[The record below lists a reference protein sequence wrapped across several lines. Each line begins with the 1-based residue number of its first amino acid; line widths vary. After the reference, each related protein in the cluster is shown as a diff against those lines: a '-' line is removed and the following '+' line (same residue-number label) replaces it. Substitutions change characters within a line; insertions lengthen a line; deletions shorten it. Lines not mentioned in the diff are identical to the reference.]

1 MKKKGGRKI
10 KIDTLIVSDI
20 HLGVKFSRLEK
31 LVETIESY
39 DFDRLILNGDI
50 FNGLNFKRLNSEHWA
65 VLSLFRHLSKYK
77 EVVWIVGNHDGK
89 ASLMSRLLGI
99 NVLNEY
105 QWMAGKK
112 KCLAI
117 HGHQFDRFMSE
128 DPILGKLAAAAFI
141 IIKMFEGD
149 NQLLTGWIKRNN
161 KSWLRLS
168 DDVAYKSIRYAKAKG
183 ANYVFCGHTHLART
197 LELYGLKYW
206 NSGCWV
212 EFPSHF
218 ITLKGEEVKLVAVK

>member
-1 MKKKGGRKI
+1 MKKGGRKT
-10 KIDTLIVSDI
+10 KVETVIVSDI
-20 HLGVKFSRLEK
+20 HLGVKFSRVEK
-31 LVETIESY
+31 LVEVLESY

-77 EVVWIVGNHDGK
+77 EVVWIVGNHDGG

-99 NVLNEY
+99 NVHSEY
-105 QWMAGKK
+105 MWQAGRK

-128 DPILGKLAAAAFI
+128 DPILGKVAAALFI
-141 IIKMFEGD
+141 IIKIFEGK
-149 NQLLTGWIKRNN
+149 NQFMTDLIKRHSH
-161 KSWLRLS
+161 SWLRLS
-168 DDVAYKSIRYAKAKG
+168 DEVAYKAIRYAKAKG

-197 LELYGLKYW
+197 LELYGIKYW

-212 EFPSHF
+212 EHPSHL
-218 ITLKGEEVKLVAVK
+218 ITLKGEEVKLVQIK